1 MTGCFPHSLTQIT
14 MGTACILREHL
25 QEQRVWQPRASGP
38 ALPSPRTEPVR
49 LVPHAGRSMALQ
61 NSLLFLRARALWR
74 SLVSLRMREVIWCR
88 ILRSVFPALTELPA
102 DWYHVTLVLLFFLHL
117 RVQLS
122 PVCSKRTSP
131 SSCFLPQPSTLFSS
145 SPQRLP
151 PDPYHSGSHPRRSEA
166 IEAQPCP

>member
-14 MGTACILREHL
+14 MGTACILRVHL

-38 ALPSPRTEPVR
+38 ALPSPRTEPVHS
-49 LVPHAGRSMALQ
+49 VPHAGRSMVLQ
-61 NSLLFLRARALWR
+61 NSLLFLRAWALWR
-74 SLVSLRMREVIWCR
+74 YLGSLQVREVMWCR

-102 DWYHVTLVLLFFLHL
+102 DWYHVTLVFLFILHL

-122 PVCSKRTSP
+122 PACSKWTSP
-131 SSCFLPQPSTLFSS
+131 SSCLPPQPSTLFSS

-151 PDPYHSGSHPRRSEA
+151 PDPYHSGSCPRRSEV